1 MKRLR
6 LFLVLVLSISL
17 IATPSFAAP
26 KAGAKC
32 TKAGATST
40 TGGIKYTCVKSG
52 TKLVWNNGVAIK
64 KNESSSKIGN
74 KVEAKNLLASDSRI
88 TPTSSLTSL
97 EMCKTEDK
105 TPQYLEGGVLR
116 HRNGFPRPSDA
127 ITGKKKAKIL
137 VIPMSFK
144 DAPFFEEKVARG
156 PFGQLVSSDLELV
169 NETIPRVKDGF
180 REISSGRFELTVD
193 VLPKK
198 EWWIFDIDNPLS
210 SVWGS
215 DNIGKISELIRKY
228 KADFVFD
235 GYDSFVFVFG
245 NGLVGSQ
252 GLGTA
257 QGDIGIKVAN
267 SKTGKFNGMF
277 LAGNLQNTTLW
288 IHELGHSFFGLEDL
302 YRFSE
307 VNSRDVPKL
316 AEMDVP
322 MKWDLMASSGRGL
335 ALLEW
340 NRLLMGWLEEV
351 EVRCLTDQKSTVH
364 YLSDS
369 ATTKDPKLLTINLS
383 PGVTLAAETRDG
395 TGNNGKGLLLY
406 LINTYQDAGDGSVL
420 TQNAVITKS
429 QSKSLLGWQ
438 FTVLDN
444 NDDGVLIEVIKT
456 DIDKFVPPAATPRP
470 TQSGPENSKI
480 KISDGEVISLG
491 YLKARAI
498 WNVTGYE
505 SFRLYITDA
514 VDFQRV
520 FFETG
525 IRNSSQ
531 SPLAIEIMGTS
542 CNRQVRVVTMFFS
555 EKDGKG
561 ERVVRENK
569 DLAILACEDST
580 KKP

>member
-1 MKRLR
+1 
-6 LFLVLVLSISL
+6 
-17 IATPSFAAP
+17 
-26 KAGAKC
+26 
-32 TKAGATST
+32 
-40 TGGIKYTCVKSG
+40 
-52 TKLVWNNGVAIK
+52 
-64 KNESSSKIGN
+64 
-74 KVEAKNLLASDSRI
+74 
-88 TPTSSLTSL
+88 
-97 EMCKTEDK
+97 
-105 TPQYLEGGVLR
+105 
-116 HRNGFPRPSDA
+116 
-127 ITGKKKAKIL
+127 
-137 VIPMSFK
+137 MSFN
-144 DAPFFEEKVARG
+144 DAPFFAEKVARG
-156 PFGQLVSSDLELV
+156 PFGPLGSSDLDFL

-180 REISSGRFELTVD
+180 RQISSGRFELAVD
-193 VLPKK
+193 VLPQK

-228 KADFVFD
+228 KADFAFD

-245 NGLVGSQ
+245 NGLMGSQ

-267 SKTGKFNGMF
+267 SKTGRFNAMF
-277 LAGNLQNTTLW
+277 IAGGLQNTTLW

-302 YRFSE
+302 YRFSD
-307 VNSRDVPKL
+307 VTSREASRL

-322 MKWDLMASSGRGL
+322 MKWDLMASSNRGL

-340 NRLLMGWLEEV
+340 NRFLMGWLEEV

-420 TQNAVITKS
+420 TQNAVITKG

-444 NDDGVLIEVIKT
+444 NEDGVLIEVTKT
-456 DIDKFVPPAATPRP
+456 DIDKFVPPAPKP
-470 TQSGPENSKI
+470 PQSNPSQPLSPIRVTRGEIVP
-480 KISDGEVISLG
+480 DGL
-491 YLKARAI
+491 LKARAT
-498 WNVTGYE
+498 WDVTGHE
-505 SFRLYITDA
+505 SYRLYITDP
-514 VDFQRV
+514 VDFQKV
-520 FFETG
+520 YFETG
-525 IRNSSQ
+525 YVNDSR
-531 SPLAIEIMGTS
+531 SPQVIEIKGLV
-542 CNRQVRVVTMFFS
+542 CNKEFRTMTEFFTKKNG
-555 EKDGKG
+555 EG
-561 ERVVRENK
+561 ERLVMPSFQLRN
-569 DLAILACEDST
+569 LSCEDTT